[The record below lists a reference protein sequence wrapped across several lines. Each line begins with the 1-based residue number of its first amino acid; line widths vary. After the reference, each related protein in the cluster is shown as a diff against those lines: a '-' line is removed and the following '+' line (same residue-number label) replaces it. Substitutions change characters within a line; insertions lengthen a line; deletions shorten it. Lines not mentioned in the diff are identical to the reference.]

1 MSTRSEYDDDAR
13 KHCNGLTHNDITL
26 AAQLHAKLC
35 PFASI
40 INRVSSLA
48 VQRQQSQENANN
60 SATVKI

>member
-1 MSTRSEYDDDAR
+1 MSTRSEYDDAR
-13 KHCNGLTHNDITL
+13 KHCNGLTHNAIAL

-40 INRVSSLA
+40 INRVSWLA
-48 VQRQQSQENANN
+48 VQRKHSQENAKN